1 MSAICLRAEA
11 KLVTA
16 FQDADPMGVVYH
28 GNYFRYFEEA
38 RRLLMEKIDYGY
50 RAMEASGYLWPV
62 IDAKVRYIR
71 AIEYNKPIKVIATL
85 AEWENRL
92 KVNYLIVDAASNE
105 RLCKAHTVQ
114 VPVTI
119 EGQEMQFAAPPV
131 LKEKLLAYAAV
142 SKELGEIF
150 HD

>member
-1 MSAICLRAEA
+1 MTTIRLRAEA

-50 RAMEASGYLWPV
+50 RAMEASGYVWPV
-62 IDAKVRYIR
+62 VDAHVRYIR
-71 AIEYNKPIKVIATL
+71 AIDYNQPIRVVATL

-92 KVNYLIVDAASNE
+92 KVDYVILNAANQ
-105 RLCKAHTVQ
+105 RMCKAHTVQ

-119 EGQEMQFAAPPV
+119 EGQEMQFAAPSV
-131 LKEKLLAYAAV
+131 LKEKLLAYAAL
-142 SKELGEIF
+142 SKELGDIF